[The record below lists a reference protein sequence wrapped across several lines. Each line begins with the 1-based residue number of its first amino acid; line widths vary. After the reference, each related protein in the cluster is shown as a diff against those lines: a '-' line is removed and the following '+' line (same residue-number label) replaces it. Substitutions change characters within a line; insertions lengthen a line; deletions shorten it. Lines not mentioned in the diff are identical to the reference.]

1 MSVVRNIQGGQV
13 KDLITKFFYRDNHLC
28 FQILLHLEG
37 NETVIYK
44 EYIDYSEY
52 KKAFNELQQIRSKN
66 RSLVIPNKNLKIETE
81 GIKVA

>member
-1 MSVVRNIQGGQV
+1 MNVVRNIQGGQV

-44 EYIDYSEY
+44 EFTDYSEY
-52 KKAFNELQQIRSKN
+52 KNAFNELQQIRSKN
-66 RSLVIPNKNLKIETE
+66 RGLVIPNKNLKNEVSKV
-81 GIKVA
+81 KVA

>member
-37 NETVIYK
+37 NETIIYK

-66 RSLVIPNKNLKIETE
+66 KGLTVPNKNINLEVTNV
-81 GIKVA
+81 KVA